1 MIVGDAK
8 ALRSVLSSGN
18 CFVAAYIPNNTL
30 LVYGKY
36 SIVLGAAKRYGA
48 LMGEYIADYKRA
60 PELNVITAAMSAIT
74 ERRRR
79 RRRRL
84 GRVYE
89 PTGTDAGADGI
100 AAEASAATGDGRGS
114 AGGSDIGRDG
124 RKEVSE
130 QRQRLF
136 TILRG
141 LETWSWRS
149 GGGSS
154 SSSSSSSRSS
164 STAKSK
170 SSGAQNPGRRQGWV
184 SARFT
189 RTASTKG
196 DAASSSARLHDAVPV
211 VDRRLLAA
219 EGSSEE
225 EEEEEAPPQLYGIN
239 VYIVPGLPVDM
250 VRSIILDGWM
260 TDLSKALQQ
269 LRNADVN
276 DDDDDGD
283 YWEESCSPKAIDAAL
298 YESFSPRLQA
308 YFCAQDIEDAVDWL
322 SRQSL
327 VTWLEP
333 VLKATLLNAAGGWLS
348 QTGALDITRYNN
360 LLGDL
365 RPFWK
370 AGIMGNGSIIGVT
383 DSGLDMSHCMF
394 MDDNYSPAAL
404 QNMLTGSPLRWFLPN
419 HRKVVQYAISHAAI
433 DPEPFYGDEVGHGTH
448 VCGTVAGARG
458 LSSKSLL
465 YTDTG
470 SAPAAKLSV
479 IDVKSPNSTGQLVS
493 PELVE
498 SSILPSLL
506 CRGADQLR

>member
-1 MIVGDAK
+1 
-8 ALRSVLSSGN
+8 
-18 CFVAAYIPNNTL
+18 
-30 LVYGKY
+30 
-36 SIVLGAAKRYGA
+36 
-48 LMGEYIADYKRA
+48 
-60 PELNVITAAMSAIT
+60 
-74 ERRRR
+74 RRR

-84 GRVYE
+84 GAVYE
-89 PTGTDAGADGI
+89 SKGTDVGADGMT
-100 AAEASAATGDGRGS
+100 AEASAAAGDGRGS

-124 RKEVSE
+124 GSEVSE

-136 TILRG
+136 TMLQG
-141 LETWSWRS
+141 LETWSWRG

-154 SSSSSSSRSS
+154 SSSSSSS
-164 STAKSK
+164 STTKSK
-170 SSGAQNPGRRQGWV
+170 SSGAQNSGRRRGWV
-184 SARFT
+184 SARYT

-196 DAASSSARLHDAVPV
+196 DAASSRARVRDAAPA

-219 EGSSEE
+219 EGSSEGG
-225 EEEEEAPPQLYGIN
+225 EEEAQPQLYGIN

-250 VRSIILDGWM
+250 VQSIILDGWM
-260 TDLSKALQQ
+260 TDLKMALQQ
-269 LRNADVN
+269 LRNADGN
-276 DDDDDGD
+276 DNDNDGE
-283 YWEESCSPKAIDAAL
+283 YWEESCSPMAIDEAL

-308 YFCAQDIEDAVDWL
+308 YFCAQDIDDAVDWL
-322 SRQSL
+322 SRQPL
-327 VTWLEP
+327 VIWLEP

-365 RPFWK
+365 RPYWK

-383 DSGLDMSHCMF
+383 DSGLDMSHCLF

-433 DPEPFYGDEVGHGTH
+433 DPEPFYGDEAGHGTH
-448 VCGTVAGARG
+448 VCGTLAGARG
-458 LSSKSLL
+458 LSIKSLL

-470 SAPAAKLSV
+470 SAPAAKISI
-479 IDVKSPNSTGQLVS
+479 IDVKSPTSTGRLVS

-498 SSILPSLL
+498 SSFLPLHYSVGARISTESWGYVSALAVRYDNAAQGFDLFAWRNPDFISVVAAGNWGINGFMPTVASPGTAKNILSV
-506 CRGADQLR
+506 GATINH